1 MKKLNNCC
9 EIVFKILCSTDVIF
23 YGLKLKIRQYVEI
36 SRFNI
41 QDILV
46 KKLKMYEYIK
56 KFRDLLDTG
65 DFLIYNDL
73 V

>member
-1 MKKLNNCC
+1 MA
-9 EIVFKILCSTDVIF
+9 EIGQSI
-23 YGLKLKIRQYVEI
+23 EI
-36 SRFNI
+36 IPLII

-46 KKLKMYEYIK
+46 KKLKMYVEIK
-56 KFRDLLDTG
+56 KFRELLDTG